1 MPFSF
6 PTEAARVQIRDNWL
20 PVQDI
25 LKVSMAPGEVS
36 GEPEM
41 QRWSPGQDS
50 FCQEPIFVPRPQS
63 SAEDDGWLLAP
74 IFRSATA
81 TTDLAILDA
90 QDLRKG
96 PLATIRLPHHI
107 PIGAQT
113 FPFLSSQALLMLS
126 WRKLNGTS
134 VTAMHPCPELPICA
148 AVLVRLVIARDL
160 EGMQQGI
167 ILPC

>member
-1 MPFSF
+1 M
-6 PTEAARVQIRDNWL
+6 
-20 PVQDI
+20 QDI
-25 LKVSMAPGEVS
+25 LKVSMPPGEVA

-74 IFRSATA
+74 VFRAATS

-107 PIGAQT
+107 PIGAHM
-113 FPFLSSQALLMLS
+113 PAI
-126 WRKLNGTS
+126 LNIRS
-134 VTAMHPCPELPICA
+134 P
-148 AVLVRLVIARDL
+148 VLA
-160 EGMQQGI
+160 ESAQ
-167 ILPC
+167 PA